1 MKRTLYTLDPKRPL
15 GQTAVGFFT
24 LSALLRLAWALA
36 FTGAARARGLALHVL
51 LPELACAAFIV
62 LLVSQGKKRLWPT
75 FFPMLLGVAFFI
87 LKALGFTPVHQ
98 ALCTALYL
106 AVAALYGAAV
116 WGLAPLRPLLIPL
129 FALPLAYHILVEDLF
144 FNRPVYTLNEWLQE
158 WSVLCIMAGLL
169 CVSLGMEKNP

>member
-1 MKRTLYTLDPKRPL
+1 MKRTLYTLDTKRPPGL
-15 GQTAVGFFT
+15 AAVGFFV

-36 FTGAARARGLALHVL
+36 FTDAARGRGIALHVL

-62 LLVSQGKKRLWPT
+62 LLALEGKKRLWPT
-75 FFPMLLGVAFFI
+75 FFPMLLGVTFFI
-87 LKALGFTPVHQ
+87 LKATGFTPVHQ
-98 ALCTALYL
+98 LLCTALYL

-129 FALPLAYHILVEDLF
+129 FGLPLLYHIFVEDLV
-144 FNRPVYTLNEWLQE
+144 FNRPVYTMSEWLQE

-169 CVSLGMEKNP
+169 CVSLGMKRKS

>member
-1 MKRTLYTLDPKRPL
+1 MKRTLYTLDTKRPL
-15 GQTAVGFFT
+15 GLAAVGFFA

-36 FTGAARARGLALHVL
+36 FTDAARARGLALHVL
-51 LPELACAAFIV
+51 LPELACAAFV
-62 LLVSQGKKRLWPT
+62 ALLVLEGKKRLWPT

-87 LKALGFTPVHQ
+87 LKALGFAPVHQ

-106 AVAALYGAAV
+106 SVAALYGAAV

-129 FALPLAYHILVEDLF
+129 FALPLLYHIFVEDLI
-144 FNRPVYTLNEWLQE
+144 FNRPVYTLSDWLQE

-169 CVSLGMEKNP
+169 CVSLGMRQKS